1 MTRCKLHILD
11 QASYTGPYQVI
22 EQITPVTYKLEV
34 PGKKH
39 KIVHTNFLKPWTTP
53 SASALAVAVIPEGVI
68 TDEEVVTLELE
79 ETEGLKVGKNL
90 TLQQVD
96 DVRELTLQF
105 KEFFSSTPGSTDMAI
120 HEIRTG
126 RSRPVRAPTYRKPV
140 AYTDQ
145 VRQELKTMVNL
156 GIIEKVPGLHP

>member
-1 MTRCKLHILD
+1 M
-11 QASYTGPYQVI
+11 
-22 EQITPVTYKLEV
+22 
-34 PGKKH
+34 
-39 KIVHTNFLKPWTTP
+39 HTNFLKPWTTP
-53 SASALAVAVIPEGVI
+53 SVSALAVAVIPEGVT

-90 TLQQVD
+90 TLQQVA

-105 KEFFSSTPGSTDMAI
+105 KELFSSTPGSTDMAI

-126 RSRPVRAPTYRKPV
+126 RSRPLKVPTYRIPV

-145 VRQELKTMVNL
+145 VRKQ
-156 GIIEKVPGLHP
+156 